1 MLPGPPWQLQGCKKK
16 CGGARKTLHPTLTST
31 KQIASRE
38 SQVAKNQ
45 LKTKLFPM
53 ILKGFHLLSNQF
65 LRPKLEIFYVK
76 LVGHTVPISPP

>member
-38 SQVAKNQ
+38 SQVAKNRQ
-45 LKTKLFPM
+45 KIKLFPF

-65 LRPKLEIFYVK
+65 LRPKLEFFYVK